1 MITELERGLGSM
13 LRRSDPSTHK
23 GGKGGDTE
31 ALSSILTPN
40 DESQYW
46 ADEANSAKR
55 KDVRQRASAFW
66 TALEPV
72 ANEFNKIETV
82 QLSGKHE
89 TLELPKAKITE
100 RKRKR

>member
-1 MITELERGLGSM
+1 M
-13 LRRSDPSTHK
+13 LRRSDPSTHQGSK
-23 GGKGGDTE
+23 GSE
-31 ALSSILTPN
+31 ADALASILTPN
-40 DESQYW
+40 DESQFW

-82 QLSGKHE
+82 QLSGKLNLILIMDHDF
-89 TLELPKAKITE
+89 IVFF
-100 RKRKR
+100 